1 MVFFIVSQPARSKN
15 MLIIGI
21 LSAFFFCISDS
32 FEMTIKTFYLTL
44 LKM

>member
-1 MVFFIVSQPARSKN
+1 MVFSIVSQPARSKN
-15 MLIIGI
+15 MLVIGI
-21 LSAFFFCISDS
+21 LSATFFFFSGF